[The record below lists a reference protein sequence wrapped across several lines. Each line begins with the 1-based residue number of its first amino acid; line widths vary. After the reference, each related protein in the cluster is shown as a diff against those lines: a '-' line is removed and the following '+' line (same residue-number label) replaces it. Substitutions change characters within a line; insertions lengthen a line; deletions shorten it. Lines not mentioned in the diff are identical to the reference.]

1 MKRSTRWSIWRCAT
15 LPRNGQRGI
24 LIHGRPF
31 TVSFRWVKKSLPK
44 GKTSRKEIYDVSIA
58 DRTHSLRLRLP
69 VAHQALASHPSGDGP
84 RTGDRVSGYESL
96 YLPHAAPSY
105 RSVGKWSCRIRAEAR
120 QDGSGDGLGQPSVS
134 GVLLCHPDDGSCFTD
149 REYPPLPGTDSL
161 HPQSRWGRFHP
172 VSHRFFADPRL
183 HQGSPGNGENLC
195 FVTR

>member
-1 MKRSTRWSIWRCAT
+1 MPHIGRLNPAT
-15 LPRNGQRGI
+15 SG
-24 LIHGRPF
+24 
-31 TVSFRWVKKSLPK
+31 TSLP
-44 GKTSRKEIYDVSIA
+44 GTEVAPITNQYREERKEIYYVSIP